1 MTDKVVCIFCKKAWG
16 VELYHDT
23 CQGREVSDLLQV
35 ALDTLPDKDYVTK
48 PTFEENVH
56 AVFKELEELLL
67 SKHHDYG
74 PKNIANAPGGPH
86 NGLRVRLYDKLAR
99 LSHWVEAGLSFK
111 HETAEESYKDI
122 ANYGVIG
129 LLVSRRM
136 WPNE

>member
-1 MTDKVVCIFCKKAWG
+1 MDAYVGERHQEPQIPPHRMKNPD
-16 VELYHDT
+16 VELILK
-23 CQGREVSDLLQV
+23 ENPV
-35 ALDTLPDKDYVTK
+35 YV

-56 AVFKELEELLL
+56 AVFVELEELLL

-74 PKNIANAPGGPH
+74 PKNIAEAPGGPH

-99 LSHWVEAGLSFK
+99 LSNWVENRLSLK

-122 ANYGVIG
+122 GNYGIIG
-129 LLVSRRM
+129 ILVTRGL